1 MKRIL
6 SILTFLLLLSWN
18 SIYAQKGLNIEPVF
32 SGEYNDKEQAVVIY
46 LKGKKLKPYHLDIF
60 YSVSIQDSQDDVL
73 KFEKA
78 VLADGRNA
86 SNSEIIKS
94 GNKTLACYYQLPP
107 DKKDGPNRFIL
118 FRKKCS
124 ESATLIYMEGNT
136 ELDSLI
142 NIFINKKKQ

>member
-107 DKKDGPNRFIL
+107 DKKMVRTVLFYSGKKVRHRQPLFIWKEIPNSIR
-118 FRKKCS
+118 S
-124 ESATLIYMEGNT
+124 ST
-136 ELDSLI
+136 SS
-142 NIFINKKKQ
+142 